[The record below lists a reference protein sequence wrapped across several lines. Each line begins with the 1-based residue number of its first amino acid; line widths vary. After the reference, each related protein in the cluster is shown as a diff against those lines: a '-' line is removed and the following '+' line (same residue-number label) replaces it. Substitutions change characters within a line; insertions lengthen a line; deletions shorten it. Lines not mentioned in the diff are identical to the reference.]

1 MAFYGK
7 DKTVALLGAVS
18 GSVRNPSPYLSY
30 IEMTRTW
37 PLTTERFWAYLRRA
51 MSSWRCTPLWWLL
64 GKDVQAVTSG
74 NTEAKVESMELR

>member
-30 IEMTRTW
+30 MR
-37 PLTTERFWAYLRRA
+37 
-51 MSSWRCTPLWWLL
+51 
-64 GKDVQAVTSG
+64 
-74 NTEAKVESMELR
+74 